1 MRGGEGIDT
10 LIGSGNNVF
19 QFGATDER
27 ALIKNFSTS
36 DTLQIIDGSIKSHFT
51 AGDDYIVKVRG
62 ANNSGVVTLDGAA
75 HTLIKVLD
83 ASGSL
88 GAFGYDIANWT
99 AGRELTGTSAIDLIF
114 NAADYVTINS
124 GAGNDL
130 VDSGDTEYVKIN
142 GGAGADSIRIH
153 QQSTV
158 NGGKGNDTI
167 TGSSLGHNVYQF
179 GSDGGA
185 DLITSFSR
193 YDTLQITAG
202 AIVSYASSGDD
213 YVISVKGSK
222 YGGTV
227 TLGGAA
233 SDPMDPL
240 FVKTTSGRVNVINF
254 AVYNSKSNTMLSG
267 TSNSDKIYNEGN
279 RVTLNAGAGNDSI
292 RNIADYVMLDG
303 GDGKDSI
310 YAYDLDYG
318 SIAGGKG
325 NDTIIGSGHYS
336 TFEGGAGNDLI
347 GVAGGNNV
355 YRFGAADGKDTIRN
369 FTPSDQIQL
378 TSGEIVGHSLNGG
391 DYVVQVSNGRSTG
404 YVTLQGTAWTPI
416 RIRDTLDAVS
426 TINSFNVITNASG
439 GAIVTGSSNRDSI
452 CNNGS
457 RVTIQSGAG
466 NDAIFNISNY
476 ARIDAG
482 EGNDTLEA
490 ARAMTRSMRITAAI
504 TININR

>member
-1 MRGGEGIDT
+1 MTSEEDFNAELQKHDSKQKIDR
-10 LIGSGNNVF
+10 LDRKRFDHQCRSRCDAQRRK

-62 ANNSGVVTLDGAA
+62 ANNSGIVTLDGAA
-75 HTLIKVLD
+75 HTLIKVID

-114 NAADYVTINS
+114 NAADYVTINA

-167 TGSSLGHNVYQF
+167 
-179 GSDGGA
+179 
-185 DLITSFSR
+185 
-193 YDTLQITAG
+193 
-202 AIVSYASSGDD
+202 
-213 YVISVKGSK
+213 
-222 YGGTV
+222 
-227 TLGGAA
+227 
-233 SDPMDPL
+233 
-240 FVKTTSGRVNVINF
+240 
-254 AVYNSKSNTMLSG
+254 
-267 TSNSDKIYNEGN
+267 
-279 RVTLNAGAGNDSI
+279 
-292 RNIADYVMLDG
+292 
-303 GDGKDSI
+303 
-310 YAYDLDYG
+310 
-318 SIAGGKG
+318 
-325 NDTIIGSGHYS
+325 IGSGYYS
-336 TFEGGAGNDLI
+336 TFEGGKGNDLI

-355 YRFGAADGKDTIRN
+355 YRFGATGGKDTIRN

-378 TSGEIVGHSLNGG
+378 TSGEIVGHSINGG
-391 DYVVQVSNGRSTG
+391 DYVVQVSNGKSTG

-426 TINSFNVITNASG
+426 TINSFNVITNAAG

-482 EGNDTLEA
+482 E
-490 ARAMTRSMRITAAI
+490 AMTLSRLMPDIICTGSERRTAMMS
-504 TININR
+504 